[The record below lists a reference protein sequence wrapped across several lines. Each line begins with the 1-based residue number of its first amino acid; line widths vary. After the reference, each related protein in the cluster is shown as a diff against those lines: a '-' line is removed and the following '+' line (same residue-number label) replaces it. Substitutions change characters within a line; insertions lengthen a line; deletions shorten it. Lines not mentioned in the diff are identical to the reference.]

1 MIFQLES
8 KAFAMNKAM
17 NKAVVIKN
25 FETFEKYPT
34 RMGTPLCQVDFYT
47 LYSLYVKF
55 AKIIWQSCIGN
66 SFHASVNKIKSF
78 ERRLYVKRY

>member
-1 MIFQLES
+1 MIFHLES

-47 LYSLYVKF
+47 LHSLYVKF
-55 AKIIWQSCIGN
+55 AKN
-66 SFHASVNKIKSF
+66 YLTK
-78 ERRLYVKRY
+78 LYKKFRSMQV